1 MAQRTARSRAPAN
14 QEGMK
19 SPGRWIREPHV
30 RHRDY
35 SPTLGRFNK
44 RDPIGFEAGDNNWYR
59 FVANGP
65 MGKLDPSGLK
75 SWCGIARILG
85 KHLAEE
91 AATKAAKSLATELLE
106 RLSWHPPNSPYAAH
120 IIHKLKQM
128 GWVEEPLGKGG
139 KKGLPIA
146 EGGGIIFRE
155 LVDGKPTDSILQWS
169 PGSRHH
175 GNQPYWKFSSGPS
188 GTLHYIGGTI
198 CAAAMVVIPGAEQ
211 AAAGDWNGA
220 ARQAAYEASPIGWG
234 SWITSYF
241 SWLYDWASHESN
253 SGKPGT
259 IKF

>member
-1 MAQRTARSRAPAN
+1 MAHRGLESKPPSNRHIK
-14 QEGMK
+14 K
-19 SPGRWIREPHV
+19 SPDRWSRV
-30 RHRDY
+30 KDTRHCDY
-35 SPTLGRFNK
+35 SPTLRRLIGR
-44 RDPIGFEAGDNNWYR
+44 DLIGFEAGDNNWYR

-65 MGKLDPSGLK
+65 TEGTDPSGLK

-139 KKGLPIA
+139 KKGLPLA
-146 EGGGIIFRE
+146 EGGGLIFRE
-155 LVDGKPTDSILQWS
+155 LVDGKLTDSILQWS

-198 CAAAMVVIPGAEQ
+198 CAAAMVAIPGAEQ

>member
-1 MAQRTARSRAPAN
+1 
-14 QEGMK
+14 
-19 SPGRWIREPHV
+19 
-30 RHRDY
+30 
-35 SPTLGRFNK
+35 
-44 RDPIGFEAGDNNWYR
+44 
-59 FVANGP
+59 
-65 MGKLDPSGLK
+65 
-75 SWCGIARILG
+75 
-85 KHLAEE
+85 LAEE

-139 KKGLPIA
+139 KKGLPLA
-146 EGGGIIFRE
+146 EGGGLIFRE
-155 LVDGKPTDSILQWS
+155 LVDGKLTDSILQWS

-198 CAAAMVVIPGAEQ
+198 CAAAMVAIPGAEQ